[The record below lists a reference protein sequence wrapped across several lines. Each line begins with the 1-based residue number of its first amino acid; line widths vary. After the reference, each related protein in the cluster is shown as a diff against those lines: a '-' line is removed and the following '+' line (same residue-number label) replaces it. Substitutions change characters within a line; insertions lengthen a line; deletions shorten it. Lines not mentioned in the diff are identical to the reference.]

1 MNESE
6 TWMQDKINLIWR
18 TISPQPFGLIWV
30 VTGGN
35 GFAYLDYDGSIASHG
50 VRPVVFI
57 SSDLK
62 FEGDGSKDNPYVVTG
77 IIENE
82 TITEEEENND
92 TNSENNTQNNNQ
104 SPQVVEVP
112 STSAYGSIIIATL
125 GIVCVMVSVFVM
137 KRVTSK
143 N

>member
-1 MNESE
+1 MEV
-6 TWMQDKINLIWR
+6 KIIH
-18 TISPQPFGLIWV
+18 I
-30 VTGGN
+30 
-35 GFAYLDYDGSIASHG
+35 
-50 VRPVVFI
+50 
-57 SSDLK
+57 
-62 FEGDGSKDNPYVVTG
+62 VVTG